1 MASFLEE
8 SIIEY
13 PPYRFLITKVPSDS
27 IMPDYIKLLKANN
40 VQTVIR
46 ACEPSYNAEIL
57 QREGIAVHEFNFP
70 DGSGPPKAV
79 LTKWLKILHDS
90 FVESPAEG
98 KTIAL
103 HCVAGLGRAPVLVG
117 IALIQAGVSPLE
129 AIEFIRKRRKG
140 ALNTTQLKYLLKYKK
155 QSNGKDCVIA

>member
-27 IMPDYIKLLKANN
+27 IMQDYIKLLKANN

-57 QREGIAVHEFNFP
+57 QREGITVHVSYYAIHNI
-70 DGSGPPKAV
+70 
-79 LTKWLKILHDS
+79 LKM
-90 FVESPAEG
+90 
-98 KTIAL
+98 
-103 HCVAGLGRAPVLVG
+103 VG
-117 IALIQAGVSPLE
+117 CSSYI
-129 AIEFIRKRRKG
+129 F
-140 ALNTTQLKYLLKYKK
+140 LL
-155 QSNGKDCVIA
+155 D

>member
-46 ACEPSYNAEIL
+46 ACEPSYNADIL
-57 QREGIAVHEFNFP
+57 QREGISVNVSNTNNF
-70 DGSGPPKAV
+70 
-79 LTKWLKILHDS
+79 II
-90 FVESPAEG
+90 F
-98 KTIAL
+98 
-103 HCVAGLGRAPVLVG
+103 
-117 IALIQAGVSPLE
+117 
-129 AIEFIRKRRKG
+129 
-140 ALNTTQLKYLLKYKK
+140 
-155 QSNGKDCVIA
+155 

>member
-57 QREGIAVHEFNFP
+57 QREGIAVHVSIYHNF
-70 DGSGPPKAV
+70 
-79 LTKWLKILHDS
+79 
-90 FVESPAEG
+90 
-98 KTIAL
+98 
-103 HCVAGLGRAPVLVG
+103 
-117 IALIQAGVSPLE
+117 
-129 AIEFIRKRRKG
+129 
-140 ALNTTQLKYLLKYKK
+140 
-155 QSNGKDCVIA
+155 VIF